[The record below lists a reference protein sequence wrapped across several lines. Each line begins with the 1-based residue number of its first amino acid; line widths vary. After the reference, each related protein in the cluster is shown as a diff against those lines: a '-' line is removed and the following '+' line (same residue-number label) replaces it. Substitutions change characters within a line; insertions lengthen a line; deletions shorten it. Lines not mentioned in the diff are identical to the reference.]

1 MSLDEQTV
9 VSRVDRVSI
18 KELRIWVR
26 AGWVR
31 PAHGQTGPIF
41 DEIDIARVRL
51 LSELKEDMRLSKKAL
66 AVILPLLDRL
76 HQTRRELRV
85 LAEALQE
92 QPEDVRKTVA
102 SCVQDKLGTLKDA
115 DADQQA
121 PAGPK
126 VRAGDEV

>member
-31 PAHGQTGPIF
+31 PAHGETGPLF

-51 LSELKEDMRLSKKAL
+51 LCELKKDMRLSKKAL

-92 QPEDVRKTVA
+92 QPEDVRKMVA
-102 SCVQDKLGTLKDA
+102 SCVHDKIGNPKDA
-115 DADQQA
+115 NADQQA
-121 PAGPK
+121 PALPK
-126 VRAGDEV
+126 VRSGDEV